1 MAGPL
6 GQAHLAIL
14 PEGGAVASAVSRS
27 AHGILKGMEPRRWGE
42 GPGHQ
47 VVGRGFSIASET
59 NEACRPVHLLA
70 ALEEVQ
76 GPLSSVLR
84 PASRRW
90 LYPRA
95 EPPSNL
101 GGSMG
106 YLGSQAVSAATT
118 LADSRHEVFAPA
130 HLLLAVLDQGDVE
143 VLERLA
149 DAGIDPARA
158 RAVAAQVLGAPSDLA
173 PVPMPEL
180 CPAGTHDR
188 PPLPLDELDPSA
200 WAVLSWRQGHLPL
213 GRLKRRSDW
222 YALSSLERRAAWR
235 VLPSGGGSMTT
246 SAIRCCAITMTVSR
260 PWLMKLALTWSRPA
274 SSSGSAPS
282 AECPASFTSSAQGP
296 GGQRSRTSWSVG
308 RRGSPTV
315 APACGTSASDWSRLR
330 RTGANRAFPV
340 LAEPCHLARDR
351 RHRQGV
357 FQIDQI
363 CVVKNRLSFNGN
375 PPRATAP
382 GAGPPEPGRYRTCIP
397 PLQEGHRTAG
407 CGSPARRCRE
417 PWGSPRVLK

>member
-1 MAGPL
+1 MAGPWDRRTL
-6 GQAHLAIL
+6 PVC

-158 RAVAAQVLGAPSDLA
+158 RAVAAQVLGAPWTSPRPYAGAVPGRHARPAPPAARRARSISVGRAVLA
-173 PVPMPEL
+173 PGPPAPWPAQAPERL
-180 CPAGTHDR
+180 VRAFEPRA
-188 PPLPLDELDPSA
+188 P
-200 WAVLSWRQGHLPL
+200 
-213 GRLKRRSDW
+213 GRLAR
-222 YALSSLERRAAWR
+222 
-235 VLPSGGGSMTT
+235 LPSGGGSMTT

-282 AECPASFTSSAQGP
+282 AQCPASFTSSAQGP

-357 FQIDQI
+357 FRD
-363 CVVKNRLSFNGN
+363 
-375 PPRATAP
+375 PPYLRCQKPLELQRKSAPSDGSGRRSAGARALQNVHPPAP
-382 GAGPPEPGRYRTCIP
+382 GGPPDCWLRVAG
-397 PLQEGHRTAG
+397 QEMSGAVG
-407 CGSPARRCRE
+407 L
-417 PWGSPRVLK
+417 PRVLK